1 MLSPSFL
8 LKKNFKIII
17 LVLIV
22 TLVFCLIYPYKQF
35 KSISL
40 IESMVGNNES
50 NTTKSSPTSTTST
63 TSNSNTAANQ
73 QTGINV
79 PIPSFNVPS
88 GLKLNDPTPAV
99 VQPAKE
105 SCPPCPPCARCPEPS
120 FECKKV
126 PKYRNLLINDKNQMV
141 SPMVADYTTFGM

>member
-17 LVLIV
+17 LILIL
-22 TLVFCLIYPYKQF
+22 TLLFCLIYPYKRF
-35 KSISL
+35 SSLSI
-40 IESMVGNNES
+40 IESMVGDHKS
-50 NTTKSSPTSTTST
+50 DTDTKKATDDKK
-63 TSNSNTAANQ
+63 
-73 QTGINV
+73 TGITV
-79 PIPSFNVPS
+79 PVPSFNVPS
-88 GLKLNDPTPAV
+88 GLKLNEPKQV
-99 VQPAKE
+99 VESTKE

-126 PKYRNLLINDKNQMV
+126 PKYRNLLLNDQDKIV

>member
-8 LKKNFKIII
+8 LKKHFKIII

-35 KSISL
+35 QSLSL
-40 IESMVGNNES
+40 IESMVGNNA
-50 NTTKSSPTSTTST
+50 NTAS
-63 TSNSNTAANQ
+63 TSNSNTSNVQPNQ
-73 QTGINV
+73 QSGISV

-88 GLKLNDPTPAV
+88 GLKLNDPKPTI

-126 PKYRNLLINDKNQMV
+126 PKYRNLLINDQNQMV

>member
-22 TLVFCLIYPYKQF
+22 TLIFCLIYPYKQF

-40 IESMVGNNES
+40 IESMVGNHES
-50 NTTKSSPTSTTST
+50 STTKSSPTSP
-63 TSNSNTAANQ
+63 TSNPNTAANQ

-88 GLKLNDPTPAV
+88 GLKLNDPKPTV